1 MRNKWGGGRCKRYI
15 FIGGIRVNGRGEG
28 GLSNR
33 REGLR
38 GAGWRVKG
46 WGVGL
51 IKMGILIIIV

>member
-15 FIGGIRVNGRGEG
+15 FIGGIRVNGRGG
-28 GLSNR
+28 GVGLSNR

-38 GAGWRVKG
+38 GAGWTVKG

-51 IKMGILIIIV
+51 I

>member
-1 MRNKWGGGRCKRYI
+1 MGGGRCKRYI